1 MKICFWGN
9 IGRAMDGKTD
19 GGGELQIAFIARAL
33 ASCGHEIVVVDYNT
47 RESYTTSEG
56 IKVITISNWNKGL
69 RVVRTVT
76 HRLPGLYSTL
86 LDQNA
91 DIYYCRI
98 RDFRHI
104 IAWMVSRR
112 LKAKFVLHLASDLD
126 AMNLKGRIKG
136 YYMAQSANLWW
147 LFSGIFIE
155 FVYPFLLRNADLV
168 LVQHTGQRDI
178 LLKKKIRSH
187 VFLNIIDT
195 TLLPEQAT
203 RAHKDFIYVGW
214 LDKRKGFPDF
224 YKLIES
230 APDHTYR
237 IVGEPRDDT
246 GRFFYKKL
254 KSFPNVTLLGVLSH
268 YNTLREIS
276 GSRALIS
283 TSPREGFPNVFL
295 EAWAYGI
302 PVISL
307 NIDPGNVIENE
318 KLGTIAHGNMN
329 KMLEAL
335 DCRDFS
341 SEFAIR
347 AISYVENNHALTP
360 KKVAE
365 INNLFTDL
373 RYGKDRNS

>member
-47 RESYTTSEG
+47 RESYTTAEG
-56 IKVITISNWNKGL
+56 IKVLPISNWNKGL
-69 RVVRTVT
+69 RVVRTIT

-86 LDQNA
+86 MEQNA

-112 LKAKFVLHLASDLD
+112 LKAKFILHLASDLD
-126 AMNLKGRIKG
+126 AMNLKGRVKG

-155 FVYPFLLRNADLV
+155 FAYPFLLRHADLV

-178 LLKKKIRSH
+178 LLRKKIRSR
-187 VFLNIIDT
+187 VFLNIIDI
-195 TLLPEQAT
+195 TLLPEPT
-203 RAHKDFIYVGW
+203 LNAHRDFIYVGW

-224 YKLIES
+224 YKLVER
-230 APDHTYR
+230 APTRTYR
-237 IVGEPRDDT
+237 IVGEPRDDI
-246 GRFFYKKL
+246 GRFYYNKL
-254 KSFPNVTLLGVLSH
+254 KAFPNVKLMGVLSH
-268 YNTLREIS
+268 YETLRQIS
-276 GSRALIS
+276 GSKALIS
-283 TSPREGFPNVFL
+283 TSPSEGFPNVFL

-307 NIDPGNVIENE
+307 NIDPGSVIENR

-329 KMLEAL
+329 VMLQSL
-335 DCRDFS
+335 DDKAFNE
-341 SEFAIR
+341 EFAHR
-347 AISYVENNHALTP
+347 AMQYIEENHALTP
-360 KKVAE
+360 KKVTE
-365 INNLFTDL
+365 INTIFTEL
-373 RYGKDRNS
+373 RYGQNGNS